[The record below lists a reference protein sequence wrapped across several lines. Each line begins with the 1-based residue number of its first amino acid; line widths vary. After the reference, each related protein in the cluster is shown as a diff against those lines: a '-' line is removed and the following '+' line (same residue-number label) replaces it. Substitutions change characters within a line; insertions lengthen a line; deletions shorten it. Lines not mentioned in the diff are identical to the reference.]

1 MPHLSRRSRNNTD
14 QFAVTQGVPSFPTS
28 ADPLW
33 YKDAI
38 IYEAHVRAFRDSN
51 ADGMGDFK
59 GLAEKLD
66 YLQELGVTAIWLLP
80 FFPSPWRDDGYDIA
94 DFRSVHPAYGTLKD
108 FQHFLKEAHGRGLK
122 VITELVVN
130 HTSDQHEWFQ
140 RSRRAEPG
148 SRWRDFYVWSDSP
161 AKYDGVRIIFKDFEP
176 SNWSW
181 DPVAKAYYWHRFFS
195 HQPDLNF
202 DNPLVRRAVMRT
214 LDFWAEMGV
223 DGFRL
228 DAIPYLF
235 EREGTSCENL
245 PETHSFLQEL
255 RRHMDENYPNR
266 MLLAEANMWP
276 EDAVAY
282 FGESGNECHMSF
294 HFPLMPRLFMA
305 LRLEDRLPIV
315 EILKRTPVIP
325 ETCQW
330 AMFLRNHDELTLEM
344 VTDEERDYMYRSYA
358 ADQRARINLG
368 IRRRLA
374 PLLGNDRPRIEV
386 MNALLF
392 SMPGTPVMYYGDEIG
407 MGDNVYLGDRNG
419 VRTPMQWNPDRN
431 AGFSTAN
438 PQKLYLPVTIDPAY
452 HYEAINVESQSE
464 NPNSLLNWTKRL
476 IALRKQYKAFG
487 RGTLEFLAPTNQ
499 RVIAY
504 IRRYQEEVILVVANL
519 SRFAQA
525 VQLDL
530 NEFADNTP
538 VEMFG
543 RTDFPAISD
552 VPYSLTL
559 GANSFF
565 WFVLEKHEAPV
576 AAVSTTE
583 TSAAARLPTV
593 FVPSLADIWED
604 SIRASIAS
612 ILPRYLQACRWF
624 RAVDRRFRSV
634 AITEVVPIKGQE
646 YQFIFVRAEYTT
658 GDPETYLLAVGCAS
672 GTDLESLKARHEGCL
687 IAQIQGPND
696 QKAVLFSA
704 TDEAEFNTALLEA
717 FARRKRFPGQHGSIV
732 AQHNRLFRKLWG
744 PSHPDFTP
752 TLLASAELA
761 TSIRFGDRFVMKILA
776 NIEPGIHPGVEMGV
790 VLSERP
796 ASRFGNAV
804 PFAGSLIYEPES
816 GEKITLGML
825 HGYVPNQ
832 GDAWQKTRSELNDF
846 LGRISTLEPRETEFL
861 EATPTRFYALKFALC
876 EPPAVAVEQIGS
888 YLEFAGRLGQRLAEM
903 HLKLAGIENDPAFS
917 PESFNDF
924 YRQGLYHGFIGLTG
938 RRLEFLRQRYAAM
951 EPSLREMA
959 EKIVSQEAL
968 ILQKLNA
975 IFEQR
980 VPSLRTRFHGRAHLG
995 HVLVTEDD
1003 VFLFDFDGDPA
1014 LHLSERRIKRCP
1026 LRDVASMLIS
1036 FAYAAQVALRSAG
1049 PSDLRPWARFWYS
1062 HVSAAFLRG
1071 YCKTAEGASFM
1082 PKLQSQQQILID
1094 AYLLERALLD
1104 IRADIEDKP
1113 ELAGVPFRV
1122 VLHLLDASEA
1132 AG

>member
-1 MPHLSRRSRNNTD
+1 
-14 QFAVTQGVPSFPTS
+14 
-28 ADPLW
+28 
-33 YKDAI
+33 
-38 IYEAHVRAFRDSN
+38 
-51 ADGMGDFK
+51 MGDFR

-66 YLQELGVTAIWLLP
+66 YLEDLGVTAIWLLP
-80 FFPSPWRDDGYDIA
+80 FFPSPWKDDGYDIA
-94 DFRSVHPAYGTLKD
+94 DFRSIHPAYGTLRD
-108 FQHFLKEAHGRGLK
+108 FQHFLKEAHRRGLK

-140 RSRRAEPG
+140 RSRNAPPG

-161 AKYDGVRIIFKDFEP
+161 NKYDGTRIIFKDFEP

-202 DNPLVRRAVMRT
+202 DNPLVRRAVMHT

-245 PETHSFLQEL
+245 PETHAFLKDL
-255 RRHMDENYPNR
+255 RRHLDQTHPNR

-282 FGESGNECHMSF
+282 FGAAGDECQMSF

-325 ETCQW
+325 ENCQW

-374 PLLGNDRPRIEV
+374 PLLQNDRPRIEV

-392 SMPGTPVMYYGDEIG
+392 SMPGTPVIYYGDEIG

-438 PQKLYLPVTIDPAY
+438 PQKLYLPVNIDPAY
-452 HYEAINVESQSE
+452 HYEAINVESQLE

-487 RGTLEFLAPTNQ
+487 RGTLEFLSPANQ
-499 RVIAY
+499 RVLAY

-530 NEFADNTP
+530 AEFSKYTP

-543 RTDFPAISD
+543 KTEFPPISD
-552 VPYSLTL
+552 SPYALTL
-559 GANSFF
+559 GPNSFF
-565 WFVLEKHEAPV
+565 WFALEERAVPV
-576 AAVSTTE
+576 PV
-583 TSAAARLPTV
+583 TSRTIKPVEIRLPTV
-593 FVPSLADIWED
+593 FVASLTNIWD
-604 SIRASIAS
+604 DNIRASIAS
-612 ILPRYLQACRWF
+612 ILPRFLQSRRWF
-624 RAVDRRFRSV
+624 RSGDRRFRSLE
-634 AITEVVPIKGQE
+634 ITEVVPIKGQL

-658 GDPETYLLAVGCAS
+658 GDPETYLLPVGRVVGS
-672 GTDLESLKARHEGCL
+672 DLERIKADHPGSL
-687 IAQIQGPND
+687 IAEIKGPND
-696 QKAVLFSA
+696 QTAVLFSA
-704 TDEAEFNTALLEA
+704 TDDADFNIALLDG
-717 FARRKRFPGQHGSIV
+717 FARRKRFPGRHGSIA
-732 AQHNRLFRKLWG
+732 AQQTRQFRKLWSG
-744 PSHPDFTP
+744 SHPNLTP
-752 TLLASAELA
+752 LLLPSAEVA
-761 TSIRFGDRFVMKILA
+761 TSIQYGDRFVMKILA
-776 NIEPGIHPGVEMGV
+776 NVEPGTHAGVEMGM
-790 VLSERP
+790 VLSDR
-796 ASRFGNAV
+796 AGFANAT
-804 PFAGSLIYEPES
+804 PFAGHLEYES
-816 GEKITLGML
+816 AAGEKTTLAL
-825 HGYVPNQ
+825 VHGYVPNE
-832 GDAWQKTRSELNDF
+832 GTAWTRTRTEVDDYFKRMHVSDAHRDEMQQS
-846 LGRISTLEPRETEFL
+846 S
-861 EATPTRFYALKFALC
+861 PTRFYALKFALSD
-876 EPPAVAVEQIGS
+876 PPALATELIGS
-888 YLEFAGRLGQRLAEM
+888 FLTFSEQMGRRLAEM
-903 HLKLAGIENDPAFS
+903 HLRLSKVTNEPAFAA
-917 PESFNDF
+917 EVFNDF
-924 YRQGLYHGFIGLTG
+924 YRQGLYHGYVGLTA

-951 EPSLREMA
+951 EPELRDLA
-959 EKIVSQEAL
+959 EKVLDQEPA
-968 ILQKLNA
+968 ILQKFNA

-980 VPSLRTRFHGRAHLG
+980 VPSERTRFHGRMHLG
-995 HVLVTEDD
+995 HALVAGDD
-1003 VFLFDFDGDPA
+1003 AVFFDFDGDPS

-1026 LRDVASMLIS
+1026 LRDVAGMLMS
-1036 FAYAAQVALRSAG
+1036 FAYATRVGMRAMEG
-1049 PSDLRPWARFWYS
+1049 SDLPVWGRFWFT
-1062 HVSAAFLRG
+1062 HASAAFLRG
-1071 YCKTAEGASFM
+1071 YWKVASDAPYM
-1082 PKLQSQQQILID
+1082 PKQEAHQQILLD

-1104 IRADIEDKP
+1104 IRQDIEDKP
-1113 ELAGVPFRV
+1113 DLAGVPFRV
-1122 VLHLLDASEA
+1122 ILYLLDAPSQHQPGEPVVLEEEQQV
-1132 AG
+1132 

>member
-1 MPHLSRRSRNNTD
+1 VSSLQNGS
-14 QFAVTQGVPSFPTS
+14 
-28 ADPLW
+28 DPLW

-38 IYEAHVRAFRDSN
+38 IYEAHVRAFHDSN
-51 ADGMGDFK
+51 ADGMGDFR

-80 FFPSPWRDDGYDIA
+80 FFPSPWKDDGYDIS

-108 FQHFLKEAHGRGLK
+108 FQQCLKEAHARGLK

-140 RSRRAEPG
+140 RSRRAAPG

-214 LDFWAEMGV
+214 LDYWAEMGV

-245 PETHSFLQEL
+245 SETHDFLKEL
-255 RRHMDENYPNR
+255 RRHMDENHPGR

-282 FGESGNECHMSF
+282 FGEWGDECHMSF

-392 SMPGTPVMYYGDEIG
+392 SMPGTPVIYYGDEIG

-431 AGFSTAN
+431 AGFSSAN

-452 HYEAINVESQSE
+452 HYEAINVESQAE

-487 RGTLEFLAPTNQ
+487 RGTLEFLAPANQ

-519 SRFAQA
+519 SRFSQA
-525 VQLDL
+525 AQLDL
-530 NEFADNTP
+530 AEFAGYTP

-543 RTDFPAISD
+543 RTDFPLVSD
-552 VPYSLTL
+552 AAYTLTL

-565 WFVLEKHEAPV
+565 WFSLEKHEAPV
-576 AAVSTTE
+576 QAVSPATT
-583 TSAAARLPTV
+583 TMAMRLPTV
-593 FVPSLADIWED
+593 FVPSLANLWEE

-612 ILPRYLQACRWF
+612 ILPRYLQTCRWF
-624 RAVDRRFRSV
+624 RSGGRRFRSLE
-634 AITEVVPIKGQE
+634 ITEVVPIKAQT
-646 YQFIFVRAEYTT
+646 YQFIFLRAEYST
-658 GDPETYLLAVGCAS
+658 GDPETYLLPVGCAS
-672 GTDLESLKARHEGCL
+672 GDNLEELKASHSGSL
-687 IAQIQGPND
+687 LAQIQAGD
-696 QKAVLFSA
+696 QYAILFAA
-704 TDEAEFNTALLEA
+704 TDNADFNTALLEA
-717 FARRKRFPGQHGSIV
+717 FARRKRFAGQHGTIL
-732 AQHNRLFRKLWG
+732 AERNKIFRKLWG
-744 PSHPDFTP
+744 ASHPD
-752 TLLASAELA
+752 LAPAPLPIAQVA
-761 TSIRFGDRFVMKILA
+761 TSIRFGDRFVMKVLA
-776 NIEPGIHPGVEMGV
+776 NIEPGVHPGVEMGH
-790 VLSERP
+790 VLSEHV
-796 ASRFGNAV
+796 A
-804 PFAGSLIYEPES
+804 PFAGFLEYQPKD
-816 GEKITLGML
+816 GEKTVLAML
-825 HGYVPNQ
+825 HGFVPNQ
-832 GDAWQKTRSELNDF
+832 GNAWDKTSEELKGCF
-846 LGRISTLEPRETEFL
+846 ARIKETAELEPLPGSIFDLT
-861 EATPTRFYALKFALC
+861 FALA
-876 EPPAVAVEQIGS
+876 EPSSQAKELIGG
-888 YLEFAGRLGQRLAEM
+888 YLNFAHRMGQRLAEL
-903 HLKLAGIENDPAFS
+903 HLKLASLTSDPAFA
-917 PESFNDF
+917 PEPFNDF

-938 RRLEFLRQRYAAM
+938 RRLEFLRQRYAAL
-951 EPSLREMA
+951 EPSLREQA
-959 EKIVSQEAL
+959 EKVLNGQPA
-968 ILQKLNA
+968 ILQKLSA

-980 VPSLRTRFHGRAHLG
+980 VPSVRARFHGRAHLG
-995 HVLVTEDD
+995 HVLVAPGDAEGVDA
-1003 VFLFDFDGDPA
+1003 VFFDFGGDPA
-1014 LHLSERRIKRCP
+1014 QHISERRIKRCP
-1026 LRDVASMLIS
+1026 IRDVASMLIS
-1036 FAYAAQVALRSAG
+1036 FAYATQVAVLASGATDAHRAWG
-1049 PSDLRPWARFWYS
+1049 RFWFT

-1071 YCKTAEGASFM
+1071 YWEAAKDAAFM
-1082 PKLQSQQQILID
+1082 PPTQAHQQVLID
-1094 AYLLERALLD
+1094 AYLMERALLD
-1104 IRADIEDKP
+1104 IRADIEARA
-1113 ELAGVPFRV
+1113 EFAGVPFRV
-1122 VLHLLDASEA
+1122 ILHLLESQ
-1132 AG
+1132 